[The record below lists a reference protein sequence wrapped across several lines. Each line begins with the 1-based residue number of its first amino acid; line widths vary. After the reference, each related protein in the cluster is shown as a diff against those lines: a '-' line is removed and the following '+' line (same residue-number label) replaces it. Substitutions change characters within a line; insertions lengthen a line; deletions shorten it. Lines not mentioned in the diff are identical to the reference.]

1 MIDELIIGL
10 DLGGTFIKAVLIDCD
25 GGLRSEAAVETQA
38 AQGPEYVIG
47 RLHHAAREVC
57 DRAGCNMDAV
67 LGVGLGSPGPLS
79 ADLAVVIKSA
89 NLPGWENVSLRDR
102 IADLTG
108 RPVAM
113 TNDANAATY
122 GEFWLGA
129 GRGAQH
135 ICMLTLGTGIG
146 GGVIVGGEL
155 LHGHFGNA
163 GELGHL
169 VVAPG
174 GARCRCGQRGCLEPI
189 ASSSYLVEKATRE
202 ARRGASSAL
211 AAVLDSKRE
220 IEVPDLLTC
229 ARQGDSVSQGL
240 WADACAAIAAGGV
253 LMHHAF
259 NPQYIVLGGGMAAA
273 GDALLEPVRREFAE
287 LTWKLA
293 DDKPEIVRASLG
305 GNAGAI
311 GAAGWFLHCQEQGK
325 LG

>member
-10 DLGGTFIKAVLIDCD
+10 DLGGTFIKAVLIDRD
-25 GGLRSEAAVETQA
+25 GGLRSETAIETQA
-38 AQGPEYVIG
+38 AQGPKHVIG
-47 RLHHAAREVC
+47 RLYHAAREVC

-79 ADLAVVIKSA
+79 ADLAVVVKSA
-89 NLPGWENVSLRDR
+89 NLPGWEHVPLRDH

-129 GRGAQH
+129 GRGAKH

-169 VVAPG
+169 IVAPG
-174 GARCRCGQRGCLEPI
+174 GTRCRCGQRGCLETI
-189 ASSSYLVEKATRE
+189 ASSSYLVEHATRE
-202 ARRGASSAL
+202 ARRGTSSAL
-211 AAVLDSKRE
+211 AAVLDAQGE
-220 IEVPDLLTC
+220 IDVPDLLRC
-229 ARQGDSVSQGL
+229 VRQGDSTSQRL
-240 WADACAAIAAGGV
+240 WAEACAAIAAGCV
-253 LMHHAF
+253 LLHHAF

-273 GDALLEPVRREFAE
+273 RDALLEPVRREFAE
-287 LTWKLA
+287 QTWKLA
-293 DDKPEIVRASLG
+293 DDKPEIVLASLS

-311 GAAGWFLHCQEQGK
+311 GAAGWFLH
-325 LG
+325 LNDRNLV

>member
-1 MIDELIIGL
+1 MIDELIVGL
-10 DLGGTFIKAVLIDCD
+10 DLGGTFIKAVLIDGD
-25 GGLRSEAAVETQA
+25 GVLRSEAAIETQA
-38 AQGPEYVIG
+38 AQGPEHVIG
-47 RLHHAAREVC
+47 RLHHSAREVC
-57 DRAGCNMDAV
+57 DRASCDMDAV

-89 NLPGWENVSLRDR
+89 NLPGWQNVPLRER

-129 GRGAQH
+129 GRGAKH

-174 GARCRCGQRGCLEPI
+174 GVRCRCGQRGCLETI
-189 ASSSYLVEKATRE
+189 ASSSYLVENATRE
-202 ARRGASSAL
+202 ARQGASSAL
-211 AAVLDSKRE
+211 SAVLDTKGE
-220 IEVPDLLTC
+220 IDVPDLLTC
-229 ARQGDSVSQGL
+229 AEQGDDVSQRL
-240 WADACAAIAAGGV
+240 WADACAAIAAGCV
-253 LMHHAF
+253 LLHHAF
-259 NPQYIVLGGGMAAA
+259 NPQYIVLGGGMAEAKN
-273 GDALLEPVRREFAE
+273 ALLEPVQHEFAE

-293 DDKPEIVRASLG
+293 DDKPEIVLASLG

-311 GAAGWFLHCQEQGK
+311 GAAAWFLHCKDRGT
-325 LG
+325 LR

>member
-10 DLGGTFIKAVLIDCD
+10 DLGGTFIKAVLIDRD
-25 GGLRSEAAVETQA
+25 GSLRSEAAVETQA
-38 AQGPEYVIG
+38 AQGPEHVIG

-57 DRAGCNMDAV
+57 DQGGCDMDAV

-89 NLPGWENVSLRDR
+89 NLPGWENVSLRDC

-129 GRGAQH
+129 GRGAKH
-135 ICMLTLGTGIG
+135 ICMLTLGTGVG

-174 GARCRCGQRGCLEPI
+174 GVRCRCGQCGCLETI

-211 AAVLDSKRE
+211 AAVLDSKGE
-220 IEVPDLLTC
+220 IDVPDLLTC
-229 ARQGDSVSQGL
+229 AEQGDGVSQRL
-240 WADACAAIAAGGV
+240 WADACAAIAAGCV
-253 LMHHAF
+253 LLHHAF

-273 GDALLEPVRREFAE
+273 KNALLEPVRSDFAE
-287 LTWKLA
+287 LTWRLA
-293 DDKPEIVRASLG
+293 DDKPEIVLASLG

-311 GAAGWFLHCQEQGK
+311 GAAAWFLHLK
-325 LG
+325 DRNLV

>member
-10 DLGGTFIKAVLIDCD
+10 DLGGTFIKAVLIDRE
-25 GGLRSEAAVETQA
+25 GSLRSEAAIETQA
-38 AQGPEYVIG
+38 AQGPEHVIG
-47 RLHHAAREVC
+47 RLHHAVSEVC
-57 DRAGCNMDAV
+57 DRGGCNMDAV

-79 ADLAVVIKSA
+79 ADLAVVIKSV
-89 NLPGWENVSLRDR
+89 NLPGWENVPLRDR
-102 IADLTG
+102 VADLTG

-129 GRGAQH
+129 GRGAKH

-163 GELGHL
+163 GELGHF

-174 GARCRCGQRGCLEPI
+174 GARCRCGQRGCLETI
-189 ASSSYLVEKATRE
+189 ASSSYLVEKAIHE
-202 ARRGASSAL
+202 ARRGTSSAL
-211 AAVLDSKRE
+211 STVLDAKGE
-220 IEVPDLLTC
+220 IDVPDLLTC
-229 ARQGDSVSQGL
+229 ARQGDGVSQRL
-240 WADACAAIAAGGV
+240 WAEACVAIAAGCV
-253 LMHHAF
+253 LLHHAF

-273 GDALLEPVRREFAE
+273 RDALLEPVRREFAE

-293 DDKPEIVRASLG
+293 DDKPEIVLASLG
-305 GNAGAI
+305 GHAGAI
-311 GAAGWFLHCQEQGK
+311 GAAGWFLH
-325 LG
+325 LTDRNLL

>member
-1 MIDELIIGL
+1 MNDELIIGL
-10 DLGGTFIKAVLIDCD
+10 DLGGTFIKAVLVDRD
-25 GGLRSEAAVETQA
+25 GGLWSEVAVETQA
-38 AQGPEYVIG
+38 ARGPEHVIG
-47 RLHHAAREVC
+47 RLHHAACEVC

-89 NLPGWENVSLRDR
+89 NLPGWSNEPLRDR

-129 GRGAQH
+129 GRGAKH

-169 VVAPG
+169 VVAPSG
-174 GARCRCGQRGCLEPI
+174 VRCRCGQCGCLETI
-189 ASSSYLVEKATRE
+189 ASSSYLVENATRE
-202 ARRGASSAL
+202 SRRGASAAL
-211 AAVLDSKRE
+211 AAVLDAKGE
-220 IEVPDLLTC
+220 IDVPDLLTC
-229 ARQGDSVSQGL
+229 AERGDSVCQRL
-240 WADACAAIAAGGV
+240 WAEACAAIAAGCV
-253 LMHHAF
+253 LLHHAF

-273 GDALLEPVRREFAE
+273 SDTLLEPVRREFAE
-287 LTWKLA
+287 LAWKLA
-293 DDKPEIVRASLG
+293 DDKPEIVLASLG

-311 GAAGWFLHCQEQGK
+311 GAAGWFLHLKGRN
-325 LG
+325 LV

>member
-1 MIDELIIGL
+1 MVDEFNIGL
-10 DLGGTFIKAVLIDCD
+10 DLGGTFIKAVLIDRD
-25 GGLRSEAAVETQA
+25 GDLRSEAAFETQA
-38 AQGPEYVIG
+38 AQGPEHVIG

-57 DRAGCNMDAV
+57 ERAGCNMDAV

-79 ADLAVVIKSA
+79 ADLAVVVKSA
-89 NLPGWENVSLRDR
+89 NLPGWENVPLHDR
-102 IADLTG
+102 IADRTG

-129 GRGAQH
+129 GRGAKH
-135 ICMLTLGTGIG
+135 ICMLTLGTGVG

-174 GARCRCGQRGCLEPI
+174 GVRCRCGQRGCLETI
-189 ASSSYLVEKATRE
+189 ASSSYLVENAASE

-211 AAVLDSKRE
+211 TAVLDSKGE
-220 IEVPDLLTC
+220 IDVPDLLTC
-229 ARQGDSVSQGL
+229 ARQGDDASQRL
-240 WADACAAIAAGGV
+240 WTDACAAIAAGCV
-253 LMHHAF
+253 LLHHAF

-273 GDALLEPVRREFAE
+273 KEMLLKPVRREFAE
-287 LTWKLA
+287 LTWRLA
-293 DDKPEIVRASLG
+293 DDKPEIVLASLG

-311 GAAGWFLHCQEQGK
+311 GAAAWFLHLK
-325 LG
+325 DRSLV

>member
-10 DLGGTFIKAVLIDCD
+10 DLGGTFIKAVLIDRD

-89 NLPGWENVSLRDR
+89 NLPGWENVSLRDS

-174 GARCRCGQRGCLEPI
+174 GARCRCGQRGCLETI

-293 DDKPEIVRASLG
+293 ICKASTIFEEISSWMAKISSSSRS
-305 GNAGAI
+305 
-311 GAAGWFLHCQEQGK
+311 
-325 LG
+325 

>member
-10 DLGGTFIKAVLIDCD
+10 DLGGTFIKAVLIDRD
-25 GGLRSEAAVETQA
+25 GSLRSEAAVETQA
-38 AQGPEYVIG
+38 AQGPEHVIG

-57 DRAGCNMDAV
+57 ERAGCNMDAV

-79 ADLAVVIKSA
+79 ADLAVVVKSA
-89 NLPGWENVSLRDR
+89 NLPGWNNVPLRDR

-129 GRGAQH
+129 GRGAKH
-135 ICMLTLGTGIG
+135 ICMLTLGTGVG

-174 GARCRCGQRGCLEPI
+174 GVRCRCGQCGCLETI

-211 AAVLDSKRE
+211 AAVLDSKGE
-220 IEVPDLLTC
+220 IDVPDLLTC
-229 ARQGDSVSQGL
+229 ARQGDGVSQRL
-240 WADACAAIAAGGV
+240 WADACAAIAAGCV
-253 LMHHAF
+253 LLHHAF

-273 GDALLEPVRREFAE
+273 SDALLEPVRREFAE

-293 DDKPEIVRASLG
+293 DDKPEIVLASLG

-311 GAAGWFLHCQEQGK
+311 GAAGWFLHLK
-325 LG
+325 DRNLV